1 MPRRRP
7 FRYDMLLRVRQRQEE
22 VQAVLLAST
31 RGEIRSAEH
40 ERADIV
46 REQIAMLDEA
56 GKAAEREFDAS
67 DVRRYYQYER
77 HLARLAVEKDA
88 DLARLAAVEE
98 DRRAELE
105 EAMKRRRI
113 VERLKERRQREF
125 FAELNKEEQAA
136 SDEVATNQAAMT
148 VTDRRKS

>member
-7 FRYDMLLRVRQRQEE
+7 FRYDTLLRVRQRQEE
-22 VQAVLLAST
+22 IKATSLGST
-31 RGEIRSAEH
+31 RRAIRTAEH
-40 ERADIV
+40 QRVEIV
-46 REQIAMLDEA
+46 REQMTMLEEA

-88 DLARLAAVEE
+88 DLAQLRKVEQ

-105 EAMKRRRI
+105 EAMKQRRV
-113 VERLKERRQREF
+113 VERLKERRQRAF
-125 FAELNKEEQAA
+125 LAELNKEEQAFN
-136 SDEVATNQAAMT
+136 DEVATNQAAMARI
-148 VTDRRKS
+148 DRRRS